1 MAESSRPFPDFDNP
15 PVVETALGVE
25 FAPLKGWT
33 ALHAGLFWNEIRNE
47 YPSAETCPPLGSQI
61 ERFDPAGAGLPPQFI
76 EIGPPARLRYWFV
89 DSAQR
94 RLLQVQDSRLI
105 VNWRKA
111 EASDP
116 YPRYPACRNQLVL
129 EWNRFCAHVRREGL
143 SLPQVVQCEVT
154 YVNHLLQGREWSTF
168 SDLARV
174 IAPWTGK
181 GSDGPLPELDS
192 GTINLRFT
200 MPNQAG
206 RLHVSVGQGIRFAD
220 GKDIIQ
226 MSLTAR
232 GAPASS
238 SQEDICRWL
247 DLGREWVVRRFVEL
261 TTAEMHKQ
269 WRRKA

>member
-1 MAESSRPFPDFDNP
+1 MAESTRPLPEFENP

-33 ALHAGLFWNEIRNE
+33 ALHAGLFWNEIRKD
-47 YPSAETCPPLGSQI
+47 YPSSETQPALGSQI
-61 ERFDPAGAGLPPQFI
+61 ETFGPVGMLASQQLI
-76 EIGPPARLRYWFV
+76 EIGPHARYWFV
-89 DSAQR
+89 DSTKR
-94 RLLQVQDSRLI
+94 KLLQVQNSRLI
-105 VNWRKA
+105 VNWKKT
-111 EASDP
+111 EDSDP
-116 YPRYPACRNQLVL
+116 YPRYPACRSRFVL
-129 EWNRFCAHVRREGL
+129 EWERFCTHLRREGL
-143 SLPQVVQCEVT
+143 SVPQILQCEVT
-154 YVNHLLQGREWSTF
+154 YVNHFLKGREWSTF

-174 IAPWTGK
+174 FSPWTGK
-181 GSDGPLPELDS
+181 GSDAFLPEFDS

-206 RLHVSVGQGIRFAD
+206 RLHVSVGHGIRFPD

-232 GAPASS
+232 GAPAPSS
-238 SQEDICRWL
+238 SQEDICRWF

-261 TTAEMHKQ
+261 TTAEMHSQ